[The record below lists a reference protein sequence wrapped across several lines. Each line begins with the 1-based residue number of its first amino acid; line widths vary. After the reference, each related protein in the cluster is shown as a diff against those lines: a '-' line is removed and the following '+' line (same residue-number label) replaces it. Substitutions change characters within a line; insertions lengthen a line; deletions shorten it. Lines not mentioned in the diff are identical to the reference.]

1 MLVFDDFDDPIGVG
15 MPFLGVEVMM
25 RAYRSDVL
33 GKPLDETC
41 VTAVLAASEIVCCGL
56 I

>member
-1 MLVFDDFDDPIGVG
+1 
-15 MPFLGVEVMM
+15 MM

-41 VTAVLAASEIVCCGL
+41 VIMVLAASEIVCCGL

>member
-1 MLVFDDFDDPIGVG
+1 MPVFNDFDDPIGVG
-15 MPFLGVEVMM
+15 MPFLALKVMM

-33 GKPLDETC
+33 GKPSDETC
-41 VTAVLAASEIVCCGL
+41 VTAVLAASEIACRGL